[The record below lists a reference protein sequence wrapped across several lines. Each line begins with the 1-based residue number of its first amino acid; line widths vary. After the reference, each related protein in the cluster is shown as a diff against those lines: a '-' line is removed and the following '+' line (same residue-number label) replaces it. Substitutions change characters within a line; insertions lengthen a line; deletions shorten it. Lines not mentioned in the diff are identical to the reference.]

1 MKKIH
6 IRSAIAEGWS
16 SFIQRPWYLL
26 GIALAFALLFIVAVG
41 DTMVTALASVLYGG
55 YIMMLITHF
64 RGGSIEFDDMFAI
77 NDRWIS
83 YSFLMIIKTF
93 FIILGFLCF
102 IIPGIYLSM
111 RWAFAEL
118 LVIDQNMRP
127 LEALRASSKMT
138 EGNRW
143 KLFWFTLVS
152 MFLVTAGF
160 FFFFI
165 GAVVMGVV
173 ITLAM
178 IKIYD
183 DLKGTL
189 VQTDVEVENTQ
200 EVVA

>member
-1 MKKIH
+1 MKKIY

-16 SFIQRPWYLL
+16 SFMQRPWYLL
-26 GIALAFALLFIVAVG
+26 GIALAFILLFIVAVG

-64 RGGSIEFDDMFAI
+64 RGGNIEFDDMFAI

-83 YSFLMIIKTF
+83 YSFLIIIKSF
-93 FIILGFLCF
+93 LIILGFLCF

-118 LVIDQNMRP
+118 LVIDQHMRP

-143 KLFWFTLVS
+143 RLFWFTLVS
-152 MFLVTAGF
+152 MFLVTLGL

-165 GAVVMGVV
+165 GAVAMGVV

-189 VQTDVEVENTQ
+189 VQSDVGVENTS